1 MSDENKES
9 KTGAADS
16 GTDASKN
23 DGGTTDAGTTG
34 QKSDGVDFADALEKA
49 LERAEKAEK
58 DRDNYRT
65 GMLAAKGK
73 NQAGAEGETDDER
86 IARLVLEKLAEDQ
99 RTNSDSEI
107 KKLVPQ
113 ILRRNKELETAM
125 QAKQAA
131 GTTAAGGGSTDTTP
145 KPSDNMLSDAQMTAL
160 KARGWDDKKIS
171 RFKEN
176 LAKAR

>member
-9 KTGAADS
+9 KTGATDS

-23 DGGTTDAGTTG
+23 NGGATDAGTTG
-34 QKSDGVDFADALEKA
+34 QESGGLDLAEALNDA

-58 DRDNYRT
+58 DRDNYRD

-73 NQAGAEGETDDER
+73 KQTAAEDETEEER
-86 IARLVLEKLAEDQ
+86 IARIVAESLSAHE
-99 RTNSDSEI
+99 RTKANAEV
-107 KKLVPQ
+107 KELLPQ
-113 ILRRNKELETAM
+113 IIRRNKELETAM

-131 GTTAAGGGSTDTTP
+131 GTTAAGGGTTDTTP
-145 KPSDNMLSDAQMTAL
+145 KPSDNMLSEAQLQSL
-160 KARGWDDKKIS
+160 KARGWDDKKID
-171 RFKEN
+171 RFKHN